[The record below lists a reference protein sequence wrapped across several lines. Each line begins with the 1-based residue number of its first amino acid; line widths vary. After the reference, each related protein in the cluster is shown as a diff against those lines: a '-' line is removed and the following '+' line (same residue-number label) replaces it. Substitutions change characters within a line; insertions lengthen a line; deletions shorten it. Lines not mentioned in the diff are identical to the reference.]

1 MGSLSLPALFAKR
14 DRATTFS
21 AGSLSAV
28 LYFRIGTEAKESMS
42 RSATNRL
49 LESLSHKSRQA
60 VISRSTLVDLSIR
73 QTISEAG
80 GTPKS
85 AYFLL
90 SGFASEVVQLADGDF
105 VEIGLVGN
113 EGLTGSYY
121 LLGPSSSLHRCFV
134 QTKGTAY
141 EIPFPELEELFAA
154 SPDLRN
160 GILKYVQHQIA
171 HLAQT
176 AACNRVHDAAPRFAR
191 WLLTVQDRTR
201 VAEFSLTQDFLAQ
214 MLGIGRPTLNIVARS
229 FERAGLV
236 GHRRGSIQIL
246 NRTGLRAMACL
257 CYETTKRVFIR
268 LYA

>member
-1 MGSLSLPALFAKR
+1 
-14 DRATTFS
+14 
-21 AGSLSAV
+21 
-28 LYFRIGTEAKESMS
+28 MS
-42 RSATNRL
+42 KASTNRL
-49 LESLSHKSRQA
+49 LESLSHKTRQA
-60 VISRSTLVDLSIR
+60 VISRSSVVDLTIR
-73 QTISEAG
+73 QTLSEAG
-80 GTPKS
+80 GTPES
-85 AYFLL
+85 AYFPL
-90 SGFASEVVQLADGDF
+90 SGFASEVVQMADGEF

-113 EGLTGSYY
+113 EGVTGSYY
-121 LLGPSSSLHRCFV
+121 LLGPSTSLHHCFV
-134 QTKGTAY
+134 QTKGAAY
-141 EIPFPELEELFAA
+141 QIPFPDLEELFAG
-154 SPDLRN
+154 STDLRN

-201 VAEFSLTQDFLAQ
+201 VAEFSLTQEFLAQ

-246 NRTGLRAMACL
+246 DRTGLRAMACI
-257 CYETTKRVFIR
+257 CYETTRQVFSK

>member
-1 MGSLSLPALFAKR
+1 
-14 DRATTFS
+14 
-21 AGSLSAV
+21 
-28 LYFRIGTEAKESMS
+28 MS
-42 RSATNRL
+42 KPPTNRL

-60 VISRSTLVDLSIR
+60 VISRSTLVELSVR
-73 QTISEAG
+73 QTLSEVG
-80 GTPKS
+80 GNPKS
-85 AYFLL
+85 AYFPL
-90 SGFASEVVQLADGDF
+90 SGFASEVVQLSDGQF

-134 QTKGTAY
+134 QTKGSAY
-141 EIPFPELEELFAA
+141 ELPFSHLEELFA
-154 SPDLRN
+154 SSTDVRN

-201 VAEFSLTQDFLAQ
+201 AVEFSLTQDFLAQ

-229 FERAGLV
+229 FEKAGLV

-246 NRTGLRAMACL
+246 DRTGLRKVACV
-257 CYETTKRVFIR
+257 CYETTRLFFSK

>member
-1 MGSLSLPALFAKR
+1 
-14 DRATTFS
+14 
-21 AGSLSAV
+21 
-28 LYFRIGTEAKESMS
+28 MS
-42 RSATNRL
+42 RASANKL
-49 LESLSHKSRQA
+49 LESLSPRSRQT
-60 VISRSTLVDLSIR
+60 VVSRSRVVDLAVR
-73 QTISEAG
+73 QMLSEAG
-80 GTPKS
+80 GCPVS
-85 AYFLL
+85 AFFPL
-90 SGFASEVVQLADGDF
+90 SGFASEVVQMSDGQF

-113 EGLTGSYY
+113 EGVTGTYY
-121 LLGPSSSLHRCFV
+121 LLGPSSSLHHCFV

-141 EIPFPELEELFAA
+141 EIPFADLQELFA
-154 SPDLRN
+154 SSTDLRN

-201 VAEFSLTQDFLAQ
+201 AAEFSLTQDFLAQ

-229 FERAGLV
+229 FEKAGLV

-246 NRTGLRAMACL
+246 DRSGLRAMACI
-257 CYETTKRVFIR
+257 CYETTRQVFAK

>member
-1 MGSLSLPALFAKR
+1 
-14 DRATTFS
+14 
-21 AGSLSAV
+21 
-28 LYFRIGTEAKESMS
+28 MS
-42 RSATNRL
+42 KAASNRL
-49 LESLSHKSRQA
+49 LESLSRKSRES
-60 VISRSTLVDLSIR
+60 VIQKANLVDLSVR
-73 QTISEAG
+73 QTLSEAG
-80 GTPKS
+80 GAPKS
-85 AYFLL
+85 VYFLL
-90 SGFASEVVQLADGDF
+90 SGFASEVVQLADGEF

-121 LLGPSSSLHRCFV
+121 LLGPSSSLHRCFI

-141 EIPFPELEELFAA
+141 EIPFPELEKLFAN
-154 SPDLRN
+154 SPELRN

-201 VAEFSLTQDFLAQ
+201 AVEFSLTQDFLAQ

-229 FERAGLV
+229 FEKAGLV
-236 GHRRGSIQIL
+236 GHRRGSIHIL
-246 NRTGLRAMACL
+246 NRSGLRAMTCV
-257 CYETTKRVFIR
+257 CYETTRQVFVG

>member
-1 MGSLSLPALFAKR
+1 
-14 DRATTFS
+14 
-21 AGSLSAV
+21 
-28 LYFRIGTEAKESMS
+28 MS
-42 RSATNRL
+42 KKPTNRL
-49 LESLSHKSRQA
+49 LESLNHKNRHA
-60 VISRSTLVDLSIR
+60 VISRSKLVDLTVR
-73 QTISEAG
+73 QILSEAG
-80 GTPKS
+80 GNPES
-85 AYFLL
+85 AYFPL
-90 SGFASEVVQLADGDF
+90 SGFASEVVQLADGQF
-105 VEIGLVGN
+105 VEVGLVGN

-141 EIPFPELEELFAA
+141 EIPFADLEELF
-154 SPDLRN
+154 SGLPDLRN

-201 VAEFSLTQDFLAQ
+201 VAEFSLTQNFLAQ

-229 FERAGLV
+229 FEKAGLV

-246 NRTGLRAMACL
+246 DRNGLRTLACV
-257 CYETTKRVFIR
+257 CYETTRRVFME

>member
-1 MGSLSLPALFAKR
+1 
-14 DRATTFS
+14 
-21 AGSLSAV
+21 
-28 LYFRIGTEAKESMS
+28 MS
-42 RSATNRL
+42 KASTNRL
-49 LESLSHKSRQA
+49 LDSLNHKSRQA
-60 VISRSTLVDLSIR
+60 VISRSSVVDLTVR
-73 QTISEAG
+73 QTLSEAG
-80 GTPKS
+80 GAPES
-85 AYFLL
+85 AFFPL
-90 SGFASEVVQLADGDF
+90 SGFASEVVQLADGEF

-134 QTKGTAY
+134 QTRGTAY
-141 EIPFPELEELFAA
+141 EISFPDLEELFAG
-154 SPDLRN
+154 STDLRN

-201 VAEFSLTQDFLAQ
+201 AAEFSLTQDFLAQ

-229 FERAGLV
+229 FEKAGLV
-236 GHRRGSIQIL
+236 GHRRGRIQIL
-246 NRTGLRAMACL
+246 DRTGLRAMACI
-257 CYETTKRVFIR
+257 CYETTRQVFVK